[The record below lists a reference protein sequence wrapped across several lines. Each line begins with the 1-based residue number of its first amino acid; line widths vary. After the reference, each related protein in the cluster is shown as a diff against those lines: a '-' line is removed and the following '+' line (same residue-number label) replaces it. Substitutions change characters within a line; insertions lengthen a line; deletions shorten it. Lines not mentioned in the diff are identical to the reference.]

1 MKVRLSRDFS
11 WWRNAFRWQRTQATL
26 LLISYSDHASKGST
40 GSCLIESNL
49 FTAAGNFDRIIEIGS
64 FDSPLLDL
72 FDQKQV
78 LGQIWKKSTA
88 AVNAV
93 KKDGDLVW
101 PQCQGGRK
109 YKFQCQQI
117 TINCTPRKSPLFCT
131 TNYLDHNCLDC
142 GSFEVYLQLFWT
154 IDSPAQY
161 FMNSHGISVAHYL
174 VKWKVLKSVRL
185 QAVHH
190 PTFLPKLIV
199 AVWGG
204 AGISLHFLR
213 SFDKN
218 INDTTNKYKCVCGI
232 VGQNNIWS

>member
-1 MKVRLSRDFS
+1 MQGRVQLINWVMFNWIKPFQSCRKL
-11 WWRNAFRWQRTQATL
+11 WQDNR
-26 LLISYSDHASKGST
+26 
-40 GSCLIESNL
+40 
-49 FTAAGNFDRIIEIGS
+49 DRIIRLTVAWLIRSKTGFWPNLET
-64 FDSPLLDL
+64 
-72 FDQKQV
+72 
-78 LGQIWKKSTA
+78 STA

-161 FMNSHGISVAHYL
+161 FMNSHGISVAYYL
-174 VKWKVLKSVRL
+174 VNGKFSRV
-185 QAVHH
+185 
-190 PTFLPKLIV
+190 
-199 AVWGG
+199 
-204 AGISLHFLR
+204 
-213 SFDKN
+213 
-218 INDTTNKYKCVCGI
+218 
-232 VGQNNIWS
+232 